1 MRRVLFRVT
10 TLYVRFSMTC
20 SAIISAFVDFRYRYG
35 RNVGR
40 VQRSSFASKYGFAT
54 FRPRFSCVYCYLKIL
69 ELLLNLPSSL
79 PSIVLAWKVWSSGPI
94 PCCRAENC
102 PYRLVLPHIINGA
115 IFSSAFSTGNSLV
128 FSASRVLHGLAVRG
142 QMPRFLTYCTK
153 DGLPL
158 YAVIVSVSALT
169 ITLGFHVPQ
178 HFNRVA
184 SHFSLSWTYFQGP
197 RQLSSLL
204 KSFCSFICLLNYFI
218 TAGLWTWQLQRASL
232 VGFR

>member
-1 MRRVLFRVT
+1 MVGMLVAYNDPALLQSMGSLRLGLAFLVLTLIRR
-10 TLYVRFSMTC
+10 YWNCC
-20 SAIISAFVDFRYRYG
+20 SISLRHCHQSCWRE
-35 RNVGR
+35 
-40 VQRSSFASKYGFAT
+40 KYDHQ
-54 FRPRFSCVYCYLKIL
+54 V
-69 ELLLNLPSSL
+69 
-79 PSIVLAWKVWSSGPI
+79 PI

-169 ITLGFHVPQ
+169 ITLGFYVPQ

-184 SHFSLSWTYFQGP
+184 SHFSLS
-197 RQLSSLL
+197 
-204 KSFCSFICLLNYFI
+204 
-218 TAGLWTWQLQRASL
+218 
-232 VGFR
+232 